1 MTIKD
6 PSFLAEMRGV
16 SMDPG
21 RLETLGKSAAALAET
36 GDLSLTEA
44 VVQTIGKIKLNAA
57 HVRRVVEFAN
67 QTAFERKYASMD
79 PSMRVV
85 DIEGGPADP
94 VRVLQDLND
103 GARPSHT
110 VLRSNDYMLPPL
122 GDKDVLVRLRA
133 WPDLG
138 RQLGPA
144 GSDAGTSSCAED
156 EALLSSRGA
165 GASGG
170 VQPLPDDQRSPESPG
185 GRSSG
190 GEDRWSHSR
199 GSDRGLGTNQQR
211 AGLLGSGCHGS
222 APRSGSRGQGCS
234 GQPSS
239 FRGFPGTSPSSTSP
253 RSTLRLLWRVR
264 TSSVSSSRS
273 KSSFSDTGWDDD
285 QTGPLHLAHQGRL
298 QGLRCCQGW
307 GRSWGRLLVW
317 RVRA

>member
-1 MTIKD
+1 MLYPLGTAERMMPGANPMTIKD

-122 GDKDVLVRLRA
+122 GDKVSSFDF
-133 WPDLG
+133 G
-138 RQLGPA
+138 LGPI
-144 GSDAGTSSCAED
+144 SED
-156 EALLSSRGA
+156 NSALRG
-165 GASGG
+165 
-170 VQPLPDDQRSPESPG
+170 R
-185 GRSSG
+185 
-190 GEDRWSHSR
+190 
-199 GSDRGLGTNQQR
+199 
-211 AGLLGSGCHGS
+211 
-222 APRSGSRGQGCS
+222 
-234 GQPSS
+234 
-239 FRGFPGTSPSSTSP
+239 
-253 RSTLRLLWRVR
+253 TL
-264 TSSVSSSRS
+264 
-273 KSSFSDTGWDDD
+273 
-285 QTGPLHLAHQGRL
+285 
-298 QGLRCCQGW
+298 
-307 GRSWGRLLVW
+307 
-317 RVRA
+317 

>member
-122 GDKDVLVRLRA
+122 GDKVSSFDFGLGPISEDNSALRGRTLGQVRALKMKLSSAHEELGLLEGSNRFQMTNALRSLQEDVRLAVKTAGLTREDLIGA
-133 WPDLG
+133 WVPINNELVSSALDAM
-138 RQLGPA
+138 GPLPA
-144 GSDAGTSSCAED
+144 
-156 EALLSSRGA
+156 RGA
-165 GASGG
+165 GVKVAQVNPAHSVVSGY
-170 VQPLPDDQRSPESPG
+170 ESFVHFAQKYAQATMA
-185 GRSSG
+185 RKDL
-190 GEDRWSHSR
+190 ERQLIKVEEFVLR
-199 GSDRGLGTNQQR
+199 
-211 AGLLGSGCHGS
+211 HGM
-222 APRSGSRGQGCS
+222 G
-234 GQPSS
+234 
-239 FRGFPGTSPSSTSP
+239 
-253 RSTLRLLWRVR
+253 
-264 TSSVSSSRS
+264 
-273 KSSFSDTGWDDD
+273 
-285 QTGPLHLAHQGRL
+285 
-298 QGLRCCQGW
+298 
-307 GRSWGRLLVW
+307 
-317 RVRA
+317 